1 MSDKGQF
8 ILNNYPQSLNFI
20 FLHHYFLSMKSFLR
34 ILVVIVI
41 THLVAVACV
50 KRKPQ
55 VTRVEISDEYRKA
68 VIDSFRRVDSI
79 RKVKEEAFKKA
90 PKTTVKFLEETFD
103 FGKIKS
109 GDVVSHKFQ
118 FVNTGTNPLLINS
131 AHGSCGCTVPS
142 YPEEPVLPGDTAVMN
157 VEFNSQGKSGTVT
170 KSVTIIA
177 NTEPSI
183 LELNISANIK

>member
-1 MSDKGQF
+1 MHPYYEF
-8 ILNNYPQSLNFI
+8 
-20 FLHHYFLSMKSFLR
+20 MKRVLR
-34 ILVVIVI
+34 FVVVLFMMQLIIISCVQRKP
-41 THLVAVACV
+41 VV
-50 KRKPQ
+50 KRI
-55 VTRVEISDEYRKA
+55 ESSEEYRKA
-68 VIDSFRRVDSI
+68 VMDSFRRVDSL
-79 RKVKEEAFKKA
+79 RKVKEEIFKKA
-90 PKTTVKFLEETFD
+90 PKTTVKFLEDTFD

-118 FVNTGTNPLLINS
+118 FINTGTNPLLINS

-142 YPEEPVLPGDTAVMN
+142 YPEEPVLPGDTAIMN
-157 VEFNSQGKSGTVT
+157 VEFNSQGKSGAVT